1 MVADPAAQNKARSTP
16 LHEASSESRGDLGLA
31 RFLVK
36 PHGAD
41 ADAATQ
47 DERG

>member
-1 MVADPAAQNKARSTP
+1 MVADPAAQNKAASTP
-16 LHEASSESRGDLGLA
+16 LHEASSRGHLGLA